1 MSILEIELTP
11 EMKRRL
17 DEKAKRRGLEAKAYA
32 QTVIVQDLLAEDVP
46 KQLKRSIMEL
56 EGLGAELWKDE
67 NGALLD
73 AQDYVNE
80 LRQEWDH
87 RP

>member
-32 QTVIVQDLLAEDVP
+32 QTLVLQNLQEEDAAHLDSEKRYDVMDFYGAGREAWSGVDVQKYISEM
-46 KQLKRSIMEL
+46 R
-56 EGLGAELWKDE
+56 DE
-67 NGALLD
+67 
-73 AQDYVNE
+73 
-80 LRQEWDH
+80 WSK
-87 RP
+87 